1 MQYGML
7 CILKH
12 IIQRGAFQ
20 FQNNLLI
27 VVVLIGCT
35 GKTEKSTL
43 FEELPSSITNIQFVN
58 EVLDQEDFN
67 IFNYRN
73 FYNGGGVAI
82 GDVNN
87 DSLPDIFLIS
97 NLGDNKLY
105 LNRETLSLRTSH
117 KQPVSKALKPGVRA

>member
-1 MQYGML
+1 MQYEML
-7 CILKH
+7 YILKH
-12 IIQRGAFQ
+12 IIQRSVFR
-20 FQNNLLI
+20 FQNYLLI
-27 VVVLIGCT
+27 VVALIGCR
-35 GKTEKSTL
+35 GKSEKSTL
-43 FEELPSSITNIQFVN
+43 FQELPSSVTNIQFTN

-82 GDVNN
+82 GDINN

-105 LNRETLSLRTSH
+105 LNRGDFKFEDALQLSY
-117 KQPVSKALKPGVRA
+117 QAKAAEPPQI